1 MTGIFTAKSDAAL
14 NIEKDAWNGRFPWQ
28 IRVYEWQHSSS
39 LRTIHID
46 RVNEILGLAS
56 GSKLN
61 MLTKDQ
67 LIKLVSSK
75 EFAPVVPSSLYKMK
89 PAPAP
94 LPTSTSVVNTSA
106 NHPSNAAITA
116 PANSS
121 INDGANLPS
130 VASKVVSSTGN
141 ITNQEV
147 VAKNVPTSS
156 SLPSKPSKISSAETI
171 HSNGTQSNLGSD
183 EGIKFHQQPQFHQF
197 QSSNYHDE
205 HPATAMHRVKLVS
218 AWFDSTAND
227 ILTLN
232 ETFNSNIKKTASQSS
247 TSKKD
252 RNLCDDLNRFVYKGA
267 SDADVYTW
275 PLMTFNHIRN
285 GLGKYIDQILIA
297 LTFLVQVRCKR
308 K

>member
-1 MTGIFTAKSDAAL
+1 
-14 NIEKDAWNGRFPWQ
+14 
-28 IRVYEWQHSSS
+28 
-39 LRTIHID
+39 
-46 RVNEILGLAS
+46 
-56 GSKLN
+56 

-75 EFAPVVPSSLYKMK
+75 EFAQVVPPSLYKMK

-106 NHPSNAAITA
+106 NHSSNAAITGQ
-116 PANSS
+116 SS
-121 INDGANLPS
+121 SSSNDVTNLPS
-130 VASKVVSSTGN
+130 VSSKVVNSTGN
-141 ITNQEV
+141 NTNQEV
-147 VAKNVPTSS
+147 VAKNVQTSS
-156 SLPSKPSKISSAETI
+156 SLPIKPSKISTTDSVQ
-171 HSNGTQSNLGSD
+171 SNGNQSNLGSD

-232 ETFNSNIKKTASQSS
+232 ETFHSNIKKAASQSS
-247 TSKKD
+247 ITKKD
-252 RNLCDDLNRFVYKGA
+252 RNLCNDLNRFVYKGTG
-267 SDADVYTW
+267 DADAYSW

-285 GLGKYIDQILIA
+285 GLGKY
-297 LTFLVQVRCKR
+297 F
-308 K
+308 